1 MTDNDVIKAFECC
14 EKENGTSP
22 NCDEC
27 PASGSADSNCF
38 STVRKKVLEIVKRQ
52 KADNEALQ
60 NENKQLQSD
69 VLLAN
74 QNYEHIKDMWEA
86 ERTRLSEK
94 IKEYIDKH
102 NRLIGREAALHDEA
116 VEDFAHFLIDKAENG
131 AIQICDLPD
140 LVLEWKGGADN
151 D

>member
-1 MTDNDVIKAFECC
+1 MTDNDAIKAYECC
-14 EKENGTSP
+14 EGEDDCNP
-22 NCDEC
+22 NCKGC
-27 PASGSADSNCF
+27 PMSRSEDSKCF
-38 STVRKKVLEIVKRQ
+38 RLVRKKVLEIVKRQ

-69 VLLAN
+69 VLLAK

-102 NRLIGREAALHDEA
+102 NLLIGREAALHDEA

-131 AIQICDLPD
+131 AMQICDLPD
-140 LVLEWKGGADN
+140 LVLEWKGER
-151 D
+151 